1 MDNLETLTLTQ
12 VATATKI
19 KKRTLYNMKSDGR
32 FPVKTIPGLKPPRY
46 LKTDIEAWLR
56 GEY

>member
-1 MDNLETLTLTQ
+1 MTDLKTMTLTQ
-12 VATATKI
+12 VASATNI

-32 FPVKTIPGLKPPRY
+32 FPVKPIPGSKPPRY
-46 LKTDIEAWLR
+46 RKIDIDAWLN